1 MLSDLMDGGTQLF
14 IYEEGII
21 NIEPYGSTELSFS
34 VNDAAD
40 ISSTEVLLSIW
51 PHQHEYALKEL
62 YFIVTRGDILSGDV
76 NSDGIV
82 NILDVVTLV
91 NMVLSN
97 EYNPSAD
104 INNDGVVNVLDVVGL
119 VNIILSF

>member
-1 MLSDLMDGGTQLF
+1 MQKFYYISVVLLILNFGYSQCPGDTNLDSTINIQDVILIVNHVLDIELLEDEGLDNADANNDGG
-14 IYEEGII
+14 I
-21 NIEPYGSTELSFS
+21 
-34 VNDAAD
+34 
-40 ISSTEVLLSIW
+40 
-51 PHQHEYALKEL
+51 
-62 YFIVTRGDILSGDV
+62 
-76 NSDGIV
+76 